1 LLPPRGSE
9 KLFVGS
15 LREIALRWAFV
26 PEGSD
31 GFAIALEGA
40 MIDRGP
46 VSCRF
51 EDTFRRQCQA
61 LELCPDSDIFYEA
74 SANEE
79 ETEEEDPALPFDEA

>member
-1 LLPPRGSE
+1 
-9 KLFVGS
+9 
-15 LREIALRWAFV
+15 
-26 PEGSD
+26 
-31 GFAIALEGA
+31 